1 MFFLSLYVSSFDICN
16 NNEVGKKFIILLY
29 DTNTFLKHLIM
40 AWNWESKSP
49 IIFGN
54 MWTALHCNFQSN
66 ITIKGKCTQGL
77 LCYAEN
83 PLSTELTEYYDAF
96 PSSLLHKNMDALH
109 LSEKGIQVA
118 WAVYY
123 GEQENAVLR
132 LYAISGLTWKKRLE
146 NAFPNFWKGSFQ
158 SRCVSCHLFSLR
170 LDAYSWRNSCMTKM
184 NTSNNQ
190 NILSRE
196 RVRNS
201 LLI

>member
-77 LCYAEN
+77 LVVCWE
-83 PLSTELTEYYDAF
+83 
-96 PSSLLHKNMDALH
+96 SSLNRTYRILWWVSFLSLAQKYGRFTLKWEGNSSSMSCILWRKRKHCSPALRYFRSRLEEEAWEC
-109 LSEKGIQVA
+109 LSKFLKTKLPIQVC
-118 WAVYY
+118 
-123 GEQENAVLR
+123 VLP
-132 LYAISGLTWKKRLE
+132 S
-146 NAFPNFWKGSFQ
+146 
-158 SRCVSCHLFSLR
+158 LF
-170 LDAYSWRNSCMTKM
+170 T
-184 NTSNNQ
+184 
-190 NILSRE
+190 
-196 RVRNS
+196 
-201 LLI
+201 